1 MFLAQMKKNKSFF
14 PILFQY
20 KYNKKEVD
28 TESVTT
34 DISLLSMSTIR
45 PETDNKKQK
54 RKRRRRNK
62 ELVELLNP
70 SRLSNE
76 TPRPADKQ
84 GPKWETFA
92 KERKGLLDRLIAKD
106 KGNLEGFVKGI
117 IFWVFFTILKT
128 NMNAEKKYIF
138 EYLGS
143 TWTPRSL
150 LYAFN
155 IFHTVSL
162 QIIFLICY
170 TSIPKYMCFHFVC
183 F

>member
-1 MFLAQMKKNKSFF
+1 
-14 PILFQY
+14 
-20 KYNKKEVD
+20 
-28 TESVTT
+28 
-34 DISLLSMSTIR
+34 MSTIR

-106 KGNLEGFVKGI
+106 KGNLEGFVKGKV
-117 IFWVFFTILKT
+117 FWVSFLPFLRIPDSYQTKTLK
-128 NMNAEKKYIF
+128 IH
-138 EYLGS
+138 
-143 TWTPRSL
+143 TPLVRFA
-150 LYAFN
+150 LY
-155 IFHTVSL
+155 FH
-162 QIIFLICY
+162 Y
-170 TSIPKYMCFHFVC
+170 
-183 F
+183 